1 MWTYTQDSDES
12 KKKTPRRILIGE
24 LFGILFSVF
33 CINALFI
40 NLKIYSETFNILL
53 IITIGGIILSLIRII
68 WRWSNQPV
76 YYFLAIVFSAL
87 LGLHYILLINVILSA
102 LILWILL
109 GASLLLAFYSFRYA
123 FND

>member
-1 MWTYTQDSDES
+1 
-12 KKKTPRRILIGE
+12 
-24 LFGILFSVF
+24 
-33 CINALFI
+33 
-40 NLKIYSETFNILL
+40 
-53 IITIGGIILSLIRII
+53 
-68 WRWSNQPV
+68 
-76 YYFLAIVFSAL
+76 